1 MINFEKF
8 AKDGSAFLNELS
20 AKLGHGE
27 DKAQV
32 GILLRSVLHVL
43 RDCMTIPQSLHFLAQ
58 LPMFLKAIYVE
69 QWKYSEDPIR
79 VKTLEEFSRRVEEE
93 QRKFGER
100 QFDWKEST
108 VDISRTVIAVLHKY
122 VSEGEFEDVVAELP
136 KGIKVLFPESQK
148 VAR

>member
-8 AKDGSAFLNELS
+8 ATDGNAFLNELS
-20 AKLGHGE
+20 AKLGHE
-27 DKAQV
+27 DDKGQA

-43 RDCMTIPQSLHFLAQ
+43 RDCMTIPQSFHFLAQ

-100 QFDWKEST
+100 QFNWNEST
-108 VDISRTVIAVLHKY
+108 IDIAKTVITLLHKY

-136 KGIKVLFPESQK
+136 KGIKSLFPESQK
-148 VAR
+148 VAK